1 MDKKKLIKQYIG
13 AIILLIVSFL
23 LMRAMYKDNERA
35 DQAAATEIV
44 TEQAG
49 QTDTQQEE

>member
-1 MDKKKLIKQYIG
+1 MDKNKLIKQYIG

-35 DQAAATEIV
+35 NQVPATEIV
-44 TEQAG
+44 TEQTV
-49 QTDTQQEE
+49 QTDME